1 MIDRTHLATP
11 QRTVTEDADAMRSF
25 ITIVPEAPWISIGLE
40 DWETGIVKGIHAVSS
55 AEI

>member
-1 MIDRTHLATP
+1 
-11 QRTVTEDADAMRSF
+11 MRSF